1 MSEKLYELYCQ
12 HCCFKQITSG
22 NDIKLTEHKFS
33 PVQSVI
39 PDLDPETGNRKE
51 IKFKN
56 PPKRFKCP
64 KCGYVIKPKI
74 IENKQAKVDEE
85 VRLQE
90 KIKRRQ
96 EYEKEQARKEK
107 EKQDEDWA
115 NRNKT
120 ST

>member
-51 IKFKN
+51 IK
-56 PPKRFKCP
+56 
-64 KCGYVIKPKI
+64 
-74 IENKQAKVDEE
+74 VDEE